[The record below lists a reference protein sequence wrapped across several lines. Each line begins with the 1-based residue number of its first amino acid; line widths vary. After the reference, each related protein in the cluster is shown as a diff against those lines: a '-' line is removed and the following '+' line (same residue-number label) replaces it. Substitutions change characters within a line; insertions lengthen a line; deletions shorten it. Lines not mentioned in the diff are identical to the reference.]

1 MLLTLIEWIQ
11 IELWFLIRK
20 TGLTITWDLLN
31 INTFR
36 IILAIELLPMTD
48 SRIVCLIEHLFT
60 IELENVI
67 MLELSD
73 NIEVTWIR
81 FGDINVLSIISLIL
95 ELEPITNFTL
105 TVLLMKNLTITLEL
119 LLITRLITTSMP
131 STHIKTFEQQSIKML
146 DLIIGLLITI
156 FDKHAI
162 PI

>member
-119 LLITRLITTSMP
+119 LLITRLITTSLP

>member
-1 MLLTLIEWIQ
+1 
-11 IELWFLIRK
+11 
-20 TGLTITWDLLN
+20 
-31 INTFR
+31 
-36 IILAIELLPMTD
+36 MTD

-119 LLITRLITTSMP
+119 LLITRLITTSLP